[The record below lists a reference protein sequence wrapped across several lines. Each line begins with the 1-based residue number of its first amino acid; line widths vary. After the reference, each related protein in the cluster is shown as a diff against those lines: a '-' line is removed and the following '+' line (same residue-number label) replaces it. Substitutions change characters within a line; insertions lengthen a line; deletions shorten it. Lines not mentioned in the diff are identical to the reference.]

1 MITSAEDDDTRKC
14 MMMMMVR
21 ACRRRGH
28 MNEIIRSE
36 EGTSDEAEARFEVC
50 GHINHVLREAG
61 ESQRRG
67 EGLDCRGSSANME

>member
-1 MITSAEDDDTRKC
+1 
-14 MMMMMVR
+14 
-21 ACRRRGH
+21 

-36 EGTSDEAEARFEVC
+36 KGTSDEAEARFEVC

-61 ESQRRG
+61 ESRRRG